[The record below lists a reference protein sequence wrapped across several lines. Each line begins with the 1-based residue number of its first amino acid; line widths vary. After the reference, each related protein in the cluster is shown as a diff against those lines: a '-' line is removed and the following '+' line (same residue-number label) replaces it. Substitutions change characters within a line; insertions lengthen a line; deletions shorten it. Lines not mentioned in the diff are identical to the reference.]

1 MSARYYEIYNFNG
14 SYILSISRLDRLQQS
29 PYHNLQPQNADP
41 TSTVPAPAAG
51 AELQWFLCIPRNT
64 QLFLQNIKY
73 TSSLYTYTYTL
84 GPIS

>member
-1 MSARYYEIYNFNG
+1 MPLNSHKQNRKFKGHILLTCRNMSARYYEIYNFNG

-51 AELQWFLCIPRNT
+51 AELQ
-64 QLFLQNIKY
+64 
-73 TSSLYTYTYTL
+73 
-84 GPIS
+84 